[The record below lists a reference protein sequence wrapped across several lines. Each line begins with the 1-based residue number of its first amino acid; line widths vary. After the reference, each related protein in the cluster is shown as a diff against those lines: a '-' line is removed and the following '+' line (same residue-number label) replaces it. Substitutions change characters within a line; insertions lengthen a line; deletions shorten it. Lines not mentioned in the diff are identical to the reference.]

1 MLQKRIF
8 KYVHSVLKFQV
19 FTRMFGSEFLANSS
33 DVSNFQLLDRN
44 YSSSN
49 ESKIF

>member
-8 KYVHSVLKFQV
+8 KYVYSVLQFQV
-19 FTRMFGSEFLANSS
+19 FTRMFDLELLANSL
-33 DVSNFQLLDRN
+33 DISNFQLLDRN